1 MAKSRS
7 RSPNRRSRRRR
18 NTCDHGRKVTGRKGC
33 KKRPGPKRRSRSR
46 SRSRSPKKKSRSR
59 SRKKRSRSRKKRS
72 GSKKRVNAWAK
83 AIKKARN
90 ELGIVGFVKINR
102 GKEGK
107 ELYRLAKK
115 IHRR

>member
-1 MAKSRS
+1 M
-7 RSPNRRSRRRR
+7 
-18 NTCDHGRKVTGRKGC
+18 
-33 KKRPGPKRRSRSR
+33 
-46 SRSRSPKKKSRSR
+46 
-59 SRKKRSRSRKKRS
+59 
-72 GSKKRVNAWAK
+72 NAWAK

-90 ELGIVGFVKINR
+90 ELGIKGFVKINR